1 MGVSSNARLLQTDL
15 RSMQTTGRRSWSGLR
30 SHHITRLGTEEL
42 GGNAP
47 RREPRSTST
56 SQNLSQGLLQLLE
69 VLRNNLNQL
78 VQLGQ
83 LRWDELQDL
92 LQLLELML
100 LQVFQLQQL
109 LELLRNDL
117 DELSDL
123 LERL

>member
-1 MGVSSNARLLQTDL
+1 MGVSSNARLLPTDL
-15 RSMQTTGRRSWSGLR
+15 RSMPTTGRRSWSGLR

-42 GGNAP
+42 GWNAP

-56 SQNLSQGLLQLLE
+56 SQNLSQWLLQLLE
-69 VLRNNLNQL
+69 VLRNDLNQL

-109 LELLRNDL
+109 LELLRNDV